1 MSNPPHFAVKVNSSA
16 APVRVLLVCALSAMV
31 TGCAGMLTQTLPKNL
46 SHAILD
52 QDDPEIVRDG
62 APAYLLLLDG
72 LIAGDPNNPELL
84 TSAADLYGAYATVFV
99 DDPERARHLTSK
111 ALGYARS
118 AVCIDHSE
126 LCTKKELP
134 YQAFVDV
141 LKTTD
146 KADVPQLY
154 SLGAAW
160 ANWVQTHS
168 DNWQALADVA
178 KIEAVMERV
187 AQLDKGYQHGRA
199 YLYLGIFDTRLPP
212 AMGGKPEDGRA
223 HFERAIA
230 LSKGRDLIDKV
241 EFARR
246 YARLVYD
253 KKLHDSLLRDVLAA
267 NPAVEGLT
275 LSNILAQQQARQLLA
290 TSNEYF
296 GE

>member
-1 MSNPPHFAVKVNSSA
+1 MVNSSA
-16 APVRVLLVCALSAMV
+16 AHMRVLLLCALSAMV

-46 SHAILD
+46 SQAILD
-52 QDDPEIVRDG
+52 QDDPEIVRAA

-72 LIAGDPNNPELL
+72 LIKNDPENQGLL

-118 AVCIDHSE
+118 AVCIDHPR
-126 LCTKKELP
+126 LCTKKVLP
-134 YQAFVDV
+134 YDAFMTV
-141 LKTTD
+141 LKDTD

-154 SLGAAW
+154 SFGAAW

-178 KIEAVMERV
+178 KIDAIMKRV
-187 AQLDKGYQHGRA
+187 AHLKKGYQHGRA

-212 AMGGKPEDGRA
+212 AMGGKPEEGRA
-223 HFERAIA
+223 HFEKAIA

-253 KKLHDSLLRDVLAA
+253 KKLHDSLLKEVLAA
-267 NPAVEGLT
+267 NPVEEGLT

>member
-1 MSNPPHFAVKVNSSA
+1 MSHPAYIARKDASSA
-16 APVRVLLVCALSAMV
+16 AAARVMLVCILSTMLA
-31 TGCAGMLTQTLPKNL
+31 GCAGMLTQSLPKNL
-46 SHAILD
+46 SRAILD
-52 QDDPEIVRDG
+52 QDDPEIVRAA

-72 LIAGDPNNPELL
+72 LIKDDPENQGLL

-99 DDPERARHLTSK
+99 DDHERAQHLTSK

-118 AVCIDHSE
+118 AVCIDHPD
-126 LCTKKELP
+126 LCTKKVLSYDEFM
-134 YQAFVDV
+134 AV
-141 LKTTD
+141 LKDTD
-146 KADVPQLY
+146 KADVRQLY
-154 SLGAAW
+154 SFGAAW

-187 AQLDKGYQHGRA
+187 AQLDKGYEHGRA
-199 YLYLGIFDTRLPP
+199 FLYLGIFDTRLPP
-212 AMGGKPEDGRA
+212 AMGGKPEAGRA
-223 HFERAIA
+223 NFEKAIA

-246 YARLVYD
+246 YARLMYD
-253 KKLHDSLLRDVLAA
+253 KKLHDSLLKEVLAA

-290 TSNEYF
+290 TSNDYF

>member
-1 MSNPPHFAVKVNSSA
+1 MSHPPYFARQDAPSA
-16 APVRVLLVCALSAMV
+16 AAARVMLVCILSAMV
-31 TGCAGMLTQTLPKNL
+31 AGCAGMLTQTLPKNL
-46 SHAILD
+46 SKAILN
-52 QDDPEIVRDG
+52 QDDPEIVRTG

-72 LIAGDPNNPELL
+72 LIEGEPKNPALL
-84 TSAADLYGAYATVFV
+84 TTAADLYGAYATVFV

-111 ALGYARS
+111 ALDYARS
-118 AVCIDHSE
+118 AVCIDHPE

-134 YQAFVDV
+134 YQTFIDV

-168 DNWQALADVA
+168 DDWQALADVA

-212 AMGGKPEDGRA
+212 AMGGKPEEGRA
-223 HFERAIA
+223 HFEKAIT
-230 LSKGRDLIDKV
+230 LSKGQDLIDKV

-253 KKLHDSLLRDVLAA
+253 KKLHDSLLKEVLAA

-275 LSNILAQQQARQLLA
+275 LSNVLAQQQARQLLA